1 MTNLPDLIDLV
12 RALLLADW
20 DSIGIRDE
28 PKAQDEYDDY
38 APAIAELLHSGVE
51 TDAIAEHLRR
61 IETDQM
67 SLPPNTKRARH
78 VAARLRQ
85 LSA

>member
-38 APAIAELLHSGVE
+38 APAIAELLHSGADVGR
-51 TDAIAEHLRR
+51 IANHLLR
-61 IETDQM
+61 IEIDQM
-67 SLPPNTKRARH
+67 CLPPNPERARH